1 MPARRGPTYLR
12 VMLGKE
18 LRTLRERAG
27 LTAEAVSVDLGF
39 SRSKVS
45 RVEGGD
51 IPLPKLSD
59 LEKLMDKY
67 EVTDPDDRDALL
79 AMQRESLSRE
89 PFTSYRQLMPSGTP
103 LFLGLERDANR
114 VRAYE
119 NWYVHGLLQ
128 AESYARA
135 MMRTAKVVEERTTDF
150 TQSVVRARMD
160 RKEDRIHSAGPE
172 VHIIMAESALRTLV
186 GSAEV
191 MREQYEEILRISEL
205 DHVDI
210 QIIPE
215 AMATYR
221 SGWNFEILEF
231 DTLGPVAS
239 SDSHKATTIWS
250 RESDVGQYQRQFEAM
265 AKAAPGPAQTPQIL
279 RDLEKKLWT

>member
-27 LTAEAVSVDLGF
+27 LTAESVSAELGF

-67 EVTDPDDRDALL
+67 GVADPDDRDALL
-79 AMQRESLSRE
+79 AMQRESLSHE
-89 PFTSYRQLMPSGTP
+89 PFTSFRQVMPSGTP
-103 LFLGLERDANR
+103 LFLGLERDA
-114 VRAYE
+114 VKVQAYE

-128 AESYARA
+128 VETYAHS
-135 MMRTAKVVEERTTDF
+135 MMQTAKVVEERTTDF
-150 TQSVVRARMD
+150 VQSVVRARME
-160 RKEDRIHSAGPE
+160 RKEDRVHPDGPE
-172 VHIIMAESALRTLV
+172 VHIILAESALRTLV
-186 GSAEV
+186 GTPEV
-191 MREQYEEILRISEL
+191 MREQYAEILRICEL
-205 DHVDI
+205 DNVEV

-231 DTLGPVAS
+231 DALGPVAS
-239 SDSHKATTIWS
+239 SDSHRATTIWS
-250 RESDVGQYQRQFEAM
+250 KASDVGQYRRQFEAM
-265 AKAAPGPAQTPQIL
+265 AKSAPGPAQTPGLL
-279 RDLEKKLWT
+279 RRLEKELWT

>member
-27 LTAEAVSVDLGF
+27 LTAESVSVDLGF

-67 EVTDPDDRDALL
+67 GVSEPEDRDALL

-103 LFLGLERDANR
+103 LFLGLERDADKI
-114 VRAYE
+114 RAYE
-119 NWYVHGLLQ
+119 NFVVHGLLQ
-128 AESYARA
+128 TETYAHA
-135 MMRTAKVVEERTTDF
+135 QGMAAKVVEERTTDF
-150 TQSVVRARMD
+150 VQGNVRVRMERKAD
-160 RKEDRIHSAGPE
+160 RVREDGPE
-172 VHIIMAESALRTLV
+172 IHFIITENALRTV
-186 GSAEV
+186 MGSPEV
-191 MREQYEEILRISEL
+191 MREQYAEILRISKF
-205 DHVDI
+205 DNVDV
-210 QIIPE
+210 QIIPDDLPI
-215 AMATYR
+215 YR

-250 RESDVGQYQRQFEAM
+250 KESDVGQYQRQFEAM

-279 RDLEKKLWT
+279 RDLEKKLT